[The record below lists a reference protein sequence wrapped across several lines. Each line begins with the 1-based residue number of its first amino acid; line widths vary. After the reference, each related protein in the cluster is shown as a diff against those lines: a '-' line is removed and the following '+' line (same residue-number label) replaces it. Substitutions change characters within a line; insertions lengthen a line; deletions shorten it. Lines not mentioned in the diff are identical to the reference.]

1 MLTFGRG
8 LQVSFL
14 GRTTAAP
21 PGEISRRLRLGCLL
35 PSFAIIPDTRPMVL
49 LKPRLSPVS
58 PLLDINDL

>member
-35 PSFAIIPDTRPMVL
+35 PSFAIIPDTRPHGTLETKVVTRFTL
-49 LKPRLSPVS
+49 A
-58 PLLDINDL
+58 